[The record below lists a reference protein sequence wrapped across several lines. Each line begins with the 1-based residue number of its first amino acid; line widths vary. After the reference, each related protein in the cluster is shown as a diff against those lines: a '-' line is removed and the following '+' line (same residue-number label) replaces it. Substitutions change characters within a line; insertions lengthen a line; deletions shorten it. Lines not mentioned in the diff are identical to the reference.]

1 MGTNGAVSP
10 DPGAAAREAGLRYV
24 SDEAP
29 GITRR
34 RRGQGFSFHAPDGS
48 LIRDADERERIK
60 GLAIPPAWTDVWISP
75 RPNGHIQA
83 TGRDD
88 RGRKQ
93 YIYHERWRAVRDRA
107 KFDRMLAFGE
117 RLPDLRQTVD
127 AHLRQ
132 HGVGRD
138 RVLATTIRLL
148 ETSCIRVGNEQ
159 YRDENGSY
167 GLTTLLDR
175 HATFEGS
182 RVRFAF
188 TGKGGRDVTVEVDD
202 ARVARMV
209 RRCQEIPGQHLF
221 QYIDDEGNRVE
232 VDSGDINAY
241 LQEHA
246 GEEFT
251 AKDFRT
257 WMGSVHAVAALRE
270 AGPAEDEAAAQKRI
284 VAAVDYVAEQLRNT
298 RAVCRASYIHP
309 LLFTL
314 YEEGRLLDLING
326 ERWGRKWLAPD
337 EVALLRVLRDGSG
350 ENSEQ

>member
-1 MGTNGAVSP
+1 MSSNGSVPP
-10 DPGAAAREAGLRYV
+10 DAQAAAREAGLRYV
-24 SDEAP
+24 TDEEP
-29 GITRR
+29 GVTRR
-34 RRGQGFSFHAPDGS
+34 RRGRGFSYHAPDGS
-48 LIRDADERERIK
+48 LIRDPAERDRITS
-60 GLAIPPAWTDVWISP
+60 LAIPPAWTGVWISP
-75 RPNGHIQA
+75 WANGHIQA

-93 YIYHERWRAVRDRA
+93 YIYHERWREVRDRA

-117 RLPDLRQTVD
+117 RLPALRQAVD
-127 AHLRQ
+127 DHLGQR
-132 HGVGRD
+132 GVGRE
-138 RVLATTIRLL
+138 RVLATAVRLL

-175 HATFEGS
+175 HASFEGS

-188 TGKGGRDVTVEVDD
+188 TAKGGKDVTVEVDD

-221 QYIDDEGNRVE
+221 QYIDDEGDRVE
-232 VDSGDINAY
+232 VGSGDINAY

-270 AGPAEDEAAAQKRI
+270 AGPAEDDAAAQRNI
-284 VAAVDYVAEQLRNT
+284 VGAVDYVADQLRNT

-314 YEEGRLLDLING
+314 YEEGCLMDLING

-337 EVALLRVLRDGSG
+337 EVALLRVLRESSG
-350 ENSEQ
+350 E

>member
-1 MGTNGAVSP
+1 MSTNGSVPP
-10 DPGAAAREAGLRYV
+10 DAQAAARDAGLRYV
-24 SDEAP
+24 TDDRP
-29 GITRR
+29 GVTRR
-34 RRGQGFSFHAPDGS
+34 RRGRGFSYHAPDGS
-48 LIRDADERERIK
+48 LIRDPAQRERIED
-60 GLAIPPAWTDVWISP
+60 LAIPPAWSDVWISP
-75 RPNGHIQA
+75 QPTGHIQA

-93 YIYHERWRAVRDRA
+93 YIYHERWREVRDRA

-117 RLPDLRQTVD
+117 RLPALRQTVD
-127 AHLRQ
+127 AHLGQR
-132 HGVGRD
+132 GVGRE
-138 RVLATTIRLL
+138 RVLATTVRLL

-167 GLTTLLDR
+167 GLTTLLSR
-175 HATFEGS
+175 HATFEGGT
-182 RVRFAF
+182 VRFTF
-188 TGKGGRDVTVEVDD
+188 NGKGGKEVAVEVDD
-202 ARVARMV
+202 ARVTRMV

-221 QYIDDEGNRVE
+221 QYIDEDGQGVE

-257 WMGSVHAVAALRE
+257 WMGSVHAVTALRD
-270 AGPAEDEAAAQKRI
+270 AGPAADAESVKKNV
-284 VAAVDYVAEQLRNT
+284 VAAVDYVAGQLQNT

-309 LLFTL
+309 LLFAL
-314 YEEGRLLDLING
+314 YEEGRLMDLING

-337 EVALLRVLRDGSG
+337 EVALMRVLREG
-350 ENSEQ
+350 EKSSD

>member
-1 MGTNGAVSP
+1 MSTNGSAAP
-10 DPGAAAREAGLRYV
+10 DPGDAAREAGLRYV
-24 SDEAP
+24 TDDTA

-34 RRGQGFSFHAPDGS
+34 RRGRGFSYHAPDGS
-48 LIRDADERERIK
+48 LIRDPGERRRIQA
-60 GLAIPPAWTDVWISP
+60 LAIPPAWTKVWISP
-75 RPNGHIQA
+75 RANGHIQA

-88 RGRKQ
+88 RDRKQ
-93 YIYHERWRAVRDRA
+93 YIYHERWREVRDRA

-127 AHLRQ
+127 AHMRRR
-132 HGVGRD
+132 GVGRE
-138 RVLATTIRLL
+138 RVLATTVRLL

-188 TGKGGRDVTVEVDD
+188 TGKGGKDVTVEVDD

-270 AGPAEDEAAAQKRI
+270 AGPAEDETDVQKRI
-284 VAAVDYVAEQLRNT
+284 VATVDYVAEQLRNT

-309 LLFTL
+309 LLFQL
-314 YEEGRLLDLING
+314 YEEGRLMDLING

-337 EVALLRVLRDGSG
+337 EVALLRVLREEGTG
-350 ENSEQ
+350 NRE

>member
-1 MGTNGAVSP
+1 MSTNGSIPP
-10 DPGAAAREAGLRYV
+10 DAEAAARDAGLRYV
-24 SDEAP
+24 TDEQA

-34 RRGQGFSFHAPDGS
+34 RRGKGFSYHAPDGS
-48 LIRDADERERIK
+48 LIRDPGPRERIK
-60 GLAIPPAWTDVWISP
+60 ALAIPPAWTGVWISP
-75 RPNGHIQA
+75 RANGHIQA

-93 YIYHERWRAVRDRA
+93 YIYHEQWREVRDRA
-107 KFDRMLAFGE
+107 KFNRMLAFGE
-117 RLPDLRQTVD
+117 RLPALRQTVED
-127 AHLRQ
+127 HLGRR
-132 HGVGRD
+132 GVGRE

-175 HATFEGS
+175 HAAFDGS
-182 RVRFAF
+182 TVRLTF
-188 TGKGGRDVTVEVDD
+188 TGKGGKPVEVEVDD
-202 ARVARMV
+202 ARIARMV

-221 QYIDDEGNRVE
+221 QYIDDKDNRVE

-270 AGPAEDEAAAQKRI
+270 AGAAEDAESAKKNI
-284 VAAVDYVAEQLRNT
+284 VTAVDYVADQLQNT

-314 YEEGRLLDLING
+314 YEEGKLMDLING

-337 EVALLRVLRDGSG
+337 EVALLRVLREGAG
-350 ENSEQ
+350 NSD